1 MDVKRFQVGIVS
13 PIISSRRWLMH
24 SEKVRRIGQVTFTA
38 RSQSEF
44 EFSAI
49 FKLNFSLKLYGAG
62 PERDFPV
69 HSLRTQFLVAIATEM
84 FCK

>member
-44 EFSAI
+44 EFSTI